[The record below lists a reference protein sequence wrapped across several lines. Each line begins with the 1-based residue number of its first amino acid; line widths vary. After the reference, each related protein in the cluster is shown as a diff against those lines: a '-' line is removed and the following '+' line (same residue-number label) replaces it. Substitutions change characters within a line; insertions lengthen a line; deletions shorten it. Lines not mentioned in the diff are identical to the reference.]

1 MMSGDVL
8 DPALETFAA
17 THEMTRLAKP
27 FDLDALD
34 RTLRTVIGRTA
45 QSRG

>member
-1 MMSGDVL
+1 MCSIRR
-8 DPALETFAA
+8 LEAFAA

-27 FDLDALD
+27 FDLATLD
-34 RTLRTVIGRTA
+34 HTLRGVMSDGD